1 MSAPCCSA
9 TLHTSCFIREMPVAW
24 YATSAHIGCPSC
36 LVTIRSNY
44 ISSADPAPV
53 EPALPE
59 YVESVRRL
67 KKAVAAQRKAVREFQ
82 PVRVAS
88 SKAFKVQ
95 SAPLIA
101 SLKTMKRAAL
111 TAMKLTPEF
120 RATVT
125 AQRRTMTILSHI
137 QNTYC
142 LSGYLMDKFGLTRD
156 VWRLRQQRKIRRT
169 FRIVL

>member
-1 MSAPCCSA
+1 
-9 TLHTSCFIREMPVAW
+9 MPIAW
-24 YATSAHIGCPSC
+24 YATSVHVGCPSC

-44 ISSADPAPV
+44 VATTDSAPV

-59 YVESVRRL
+59 YTESIKRL
-67 KKAVAAQRKAVREFQ
+67 KKAIAAQRKAVREFQ

-101 SLKTMKRAAL
+101 SLKTMKREAL
-111 TAMKLTPEF
+111 TALKLTPEF

-125 AQRRTMTILSHI
+125 AQRRTIAILKHI
-137 QNTYC
+137 QNTFC
-142 LSGYLMDKFGLTRD
+142 LSGYLMEKFGHTKD
-156 VWRLRQQRKIRRT
+156 VWRLLPHLKITRS
-169 FRIVL
+169 FRILL